1 MTTTTKGR
9 VSAGGSVDLRTL
21 PLLARQT
28 VTQAAIAAEA
38 VQNNEDSLFT

>member
-9 VSAGGSVDLRTL
+9 DVISAGGSVDLRTL

-38 VQNNEDSLFT
+38 VQNNEE